1 MIRKQEIKIVS
12 PLTGKLFPLEEVP
25 DQVFSQKMVGEGI
38 AVFPENGLVLAPL
51 AGEVVALFPT
61 GHALGIR
68 SPQGLEVLIHVGVET
83 VALQGKGFTL
93 YVKKGQHV
101 KAGEKLIF
109 ADLDY
114 IGAHAPSLLSPVIL
128 TNMEKIESWKA
139 PVRGDITAGNPLMTV
154 FLKS

>member
-1 MIRKQEIKIVS
+1 MIRKQKIELVS

-51 AGEVVALFPT
+51 AGEVVALFST

-101 KAGEKLIF
+101 TAGEKLIF

-114 IGAHAPSLLSPVIL
+114 IGAYAPSLLSPVIL

-139 PVRGDITAGNPLMTV
+139 PAGGIITAGDPLMTV

>member
-1 MIRKQEIKIVS
+1 MIRKKKIELLS

-25 DQVFSQKMVGEGI
+25 DQVFSQKMVGDGVAI
-38 AVFPENGLVLAPL
+38 LPQNGLVLAPL

-68 SPQGLEVLIHVGVET
+68 SPEGVEVLIHLGVET
-83 VALQGKGFTL
+83 VALQGEGFTP

-101 KAGEKLIF
+101 EAGEKLIF

-114 IGAHAPSLLSPVIL
+114 VGAHAPSLLSPIIL
-128 TNMEKIESWKA
+128 TNLERVQSWEA
-139 PVRGDITAGNPLMTV
+139 STEEILTAGDPLMTV